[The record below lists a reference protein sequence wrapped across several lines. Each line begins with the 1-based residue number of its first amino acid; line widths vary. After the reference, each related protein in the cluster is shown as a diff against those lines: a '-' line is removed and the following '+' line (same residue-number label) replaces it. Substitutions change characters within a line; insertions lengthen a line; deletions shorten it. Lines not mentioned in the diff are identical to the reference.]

1 MDESLSTSN
10 PVNMELGSEDDNAAP
25 VSDRSKWETREEM
38 RQPEASQ
45 RERAHP
51 NAHESNIDLCA
62 NKDRRSDSLD
72 AGQRGDDDEKND
84 TAMTS
89 IIFLNPMLQTEKDHA
104 EDSGKTR
111 STFDKLCDVR
121 NMTGEDTVT
130 TATASVDKN
139 GEVTGIEKH
148 RHNSEM
154 ANPEHGDISQDQI
167 IYGSPKSASTVP
179 KPEKTRPKVTGSLDV
194 LVNEFEDLSGFNHD
208 LRQAACTDFFLQ
220 TQLLR
225 EAPPNVP
232 EMVCGWETDDSIS
245 G

>member
-1 MDESLSTSN
+1 M
-10 PVNMELGSEDDNAAP
+10 P
-25 VSDRSKWETREEM
+25 K
-38 RQPEASQ
+38 
-45 RERAHP
+45 
-51 NAHESNIDLCA
+51 
-62 NKDRRSDSLD
+62 
-72 AGQRGDDDEKND
+72 
-84 TAMTS
+84 
-89 IIFLNPMLQTEKDHA
+89 
-104 EDSGKTR
+104 
-111 STFDKLCDVR
+111 
-121 NMTGEDTVT
+121 
-130 TATASVDKN
+130 
-139 GEVTGIEKH
+139 
-148 RHNSEM
+148 
-154 ANPEHGDISQDQI
+154 PEHGDISQDQI